1 MDVNGIYELVTEL
14 KWDNME
20 TQIKPAKP
28 AKAAANHYIDN
39 QAFLAALLEHRAG
52 VQEARAAGIETPRVS
67 NYLGDCFIKIARH
80 LSYKSNFINYSYKD
94 EMISD
99 AIENCLAVVNNFDP
113 AKSKNPFAYFTQ
125 ITFFAFIR
133 RIQKEKKML
142 QTKYRYIDQL
152 DINELITQEQDNGD
166 FQNQFLEYL
175 KNQLDGYDYEKVVSP
190 ATKAAMK
197 PPKNEESDIDTGTE
211 L

>member
-1 MDVNGIYELVTEL
+1 MTTEIPDAKTL
-14 KWDNME
+14 K
-20 TQIKPAKP
+20 
-28 AKAAANHYIDN
+28 ANHYIDN
-39 QAFLAALLEHRAG
+39 AAFLAALIEHRTA
-52 VQEARAAGIETPRVS
+52 VLAAKQAETDLPPIS

-125 ITFFAFIR
+125 ITYFAFIR
-133 RIQKEKKML
+133 RIQREKKQL

-152 DINELITQEQDNGD
+152 DLNELITQEQDNGE
-166 FQNQFLEYL
+166 FNNQFLDYL
-175 KNQLDGYDYEKVVSP
+175 KTQLDGYDYEKVVSP

-197 PPKNEESDIDTGTE
+197 KKENEESVLDPNNE

>member
-1 MDVNGIYELVTEL
+1 
-14 KWDNME
+14 ME
-20 TQIKPAKP
+20 TQTNPTP
-28 AKAAANHYIDN
+28 TKAAANHYIDN
-39 QAFLAALLEHRAG
+39 QAFLAALLEHREA
-52 VQEARAAGIETPRVS
+52 VQAARAAGTEPPPIS

-125 ITFFAFIR
+125 ITYFAFIR

-152 DINELITQEQDNGD
+152 DINELITQEQDNGE

-190 ATKAAMK
+190 ATKAALK
-197 PPKNEESDIDTGTE
+197 KKKNEEPTIDPSAE

>member
-1 MDVNGIYELVTEL
+1 
-14 KWDNME
+14 ME
-20 TQIKPAKP
+20 TETKPT
-28 AKAAANHYIDN
+28 KAAANHYIDN

-52 VQEARAAGIETPRVS
+52 VQAARAAGTETPQVS

-80 LSYKSNFINYSYKD
+80 LSYKSNFINYSFKD

-125 ITFFAFIR
+125 ITYFAFIR

-152 DINELITQEQDNGD
+152 DITELITQEQDNGD

-190 ATKAAMK
+190 ATKAALK
-197 PPKNEESDIDTGTE
+197 KPKNEESDIDPE
-211 L
+211 AEV

>member
-1 MDVNGIYELVTEL
+1 MSTEIPDAKTL
-14 KWDNME
+14 K
-20 TQIKPAKP
+20 
-28 AKAAANHYIDN
+28 ANHYIDN
-39 QAFLAALLEHRAG
+39 AAFLAALLEHRAA
-52 VQEARAAGIETPRVS
+52 VLIAKEAETALPPIS

-125 ITFFAFIR
+125 ITYFAFIR
-133 RIQKEKKML
+133 RIQREKKQL

-152 DINELITQEQDNGD
+152 DLNELITQEQDNGE
-166 FQNQFLEYL
+166 FNNQFLDYL
-175 KNQLDGYDYEKVVSP
+175 KTQLDGYDYEKVVSP

-197 PPKNEESDIDTGTE
+197 KKENEESVLDPNNE

>member
-1 MDVNGIYELVTEL
+1 MANG
-14 KWDNME
+14 K
-20 TQIKPAKP
+20 
-28 AKAAANHYIDN
+28 ANHYINNTD
-39 QAFLAALLEHRAG
+39 FLAALLEHREK
-52 VQEARAAGIETPRVS
+52 VQTAKANNTDMPAVS

-125 ITFFAFIR
+125 ITFFAFVR
-133 RIQKEKKML
+133 RINREKKQMA
-142 QTKYRYIDQL
+142 TKFRYIDQL
-152 DINELITQEQDNGD
+152 DINEIVTQDHDSGE

-175 KNQLDGYDYEKVVSP
+175 KTQMDTYEYEKVVSTI
-190 ATKAAMK
+190 TKK
-197 PPKNEESDIDTGTE
+197 TETILNKDIDTDTE
-211 L
+211 E

>member
-1 MDVNGIYELVTEL
+1 MNI
-14 KWDNME
+14 DNSP
-20 TQIKPAKP
+20 TIQLPVVKPRAP
-28 AKAAANHYIDN
+28 NHYIDN
-39 QAFLAALLEHRAG
+39 QQFLAALLEHRERVQAAKEAG
-52 VQEARAAGIETPRVS
+52 GELPRIS

-125 ITFFAFIR
+125 ITFYAFVR
-133 RIQKEKKML
+133 RIQKEKKQQ

-152 DINELITQEQDNGD
+152 DLSDIMAPDQDHGE
-166 FQNQFLEYL
+166 FHNQFLDYL
-175 KNQLDGYDYEKVVSP
+175 KTQVDGHEYEKVATP
-190 ATKAAMK
+190 ATKAALK
-197 PPKNEESDIDTGTE
+197 KKKLAEKEELAIDPDTE

>member
-1 MDVNGIYELVTEL
+1 MN
-14 KWDNME
+14 
-20 TQIKPAKP
+20 
-28 AKAAANHYIDN
+28 
-39 QAFLAALLEHRAG
+39 
-52 VQEARAAGIETPRVS
+52 
-67 NYLGDCFIKIARH
+67 IARL
-80 LSYKSNFINYSYKD
+80 LSYKRTFINYSYKD

-125 ITFFAFIR
+125 ITYFAFIR
-133 RIQKEKKML
+133 RIQREKKQL

-152 DINELITQEQDNGD
+152 DISELITQEQDNGE
-166 FQNQFLEYL
+166 FNNQFLDYL
-175 KNQLDGYDYEKVVSP
+175 KTQLDGYDYEKVVSP

-197 PPKNEESDIDTGTE
+197 KKENEESVLDSDPK

>member
-1 MDVNGIYELVTEL
+1 MTE
-14 KWDNME
+14 
-20 TQIKPAKP
+20 TTT
-28 AKAAANHYIDN
+28 KAASNHYIDN
-39 QAFLAALLEHRAG
+39 QVFLAALLEHRAR
-52 VQEARAAGIETPRVS
+52 VQEARDAGTELPPIS

-80 LSYKSNFINYSYKD
+80 LSYKANFINYSYKD

-125 ITFFAFIR
+125 ITFYAFIR

-152 DINELITQEQDNGD
+152 DITELITQEQDNGD
-166 FQNQFLEYL
+166 FQNQFLDYL
-175 KNQLDGYDYEKVVSP
+175 KNQLDGYDYEKIVSP
-190 ATKAAMK
+190 ATKAALK
-197 PPKNEESDIDTGTE
+197 QKKNEELNIDSN
-211 L
+211 LDL

>member
-1 MDVNGIYELVTEL
+1 MNI
-14 KWDNME
+14 DN
-20 TQIKPAKP
+20 TNVIPLPVVDPAPAK
-28 AKAAANHYIDN
+28 ANHYIDN
-39 QAFLAALLEHRAG
+39 QQFLAALLEHRERVQAAKEAG
-52 VQEARAAGIETPRVS
+52 GEPPQIS
-67 NYLGDCFIKIARH
+67 NYLGECFIKIARH

-125 ITFFAFIR
+125 ITFYAFVR
-133 RIQKEKKML
+133 RIQKEKKQL

-152 DINELITQEQDNGD
+152 DLSDIMTQDPDNGE
-166 FQNQFLEYL
+166 FQNQFLDYL
-175 KNQLDGYDYEKVVSP
+175 KTQVDGYDYEKVVSP
-190 ATKAAMK
+190 ATKAANK
-197 PPKNEESDIDTGTE
+197 KKKQAEKEESAIDPTTE

>member
-1 MDVNGIYELVTEL
+1 MTTEIPDAKTL
-14 KWDNME
+14 K
-20 TQIKPAKP
+20 
-28 AKAAANHYIDN
+28 ANHYIDN
-39 QAFLAALLEHRAG
+39 AAFLAALIEHRTA
-52 VQEARAAGIETPRVS
+52 VLAAKEAETDLPPIS

-125 ITFFAFIR
+125 ITYFAFIR
-133 RIQKEKKML
+133 RIQREKKQL

-152 DINELITQEQDNGD
+152 DLNELITQEQDNGE
-166 FQNQFLEYL
+166 FNNQFLDYL
-175 KNQLDGYDYEKVVSP
+175 KTQLDGYDYEKVVSP

-197 PPKNEESDIDTGTE
+197 KKENEESVLDPNNE

>member
-1 MDVNGIYELVTEL
+1 MT
-14 KWDNME
+14 
-20 TQIKPAKP
+20 KPASKP
-28 AKAAANHYIDN
+28 HYIN
-39 QAFLAALLEHRAG
+39 NAEFLAALLEHREK
-52 VQEARAAGIETPRVS
+52 VQTAKAAGIDPPSIS

-125 ITFFAFIR
+125 ITFFAFVR
-133 RIQKEKKML
+133 RIQREKKQMA
-142 QTKYRYIDQL
+142 TKFRYIDQL
-152 DINELITQEQDNGD
+152 DISELVTQEHDNGE

-175 KNQLDGYDYEKVVSP
+175 KTQMDQYEYEKVVSTI
-190 ATKAAMK
+190 TKK
-197 PPKNEESDIDTGTE
+197 TEKLLETSTDIDTE
-211 L
+211 AE

>member
-1 MDVNGIYELVTEL
+1 MMSNTTPTDISDVPEHQAPV
-14 KWDNME
+14 K
-20 TQIKPAKP
+20 KAK
-28 AKAAANHYIDN
+28 ANHYIDN
-39 QAFLAALLEHRAG
+39 ERFLAALLEHRANVLANKEAG
-52 VQEARAAGIETPRVS
+52 VEPPRVS

-125 ITFFAFIR
+125 ITFFAFVR
-133 RIQKEKKML
+133 RIQKEKKQL

-152 DINELITQEQDNGD
+152 DINELVTQDQDNGE
-166 FQNQFLEYL
+166 FQNQFLDYL

-190 ATKAAMK
+190 ATKAALK
-197 PPKNEESDIDTGTE
+197 KKKKEAENEEPAIDPGTD

>member
-1 MDVNGIYELVTEL
+1 
-14 KWDNME
+14 
-20 TQIKPAKP
+20 
-28 AKAAANHYIDN
+28 
-39 QAFLAALLEHRAG
+39 
-52 VQEARAAGIETPRVS
+52 
-67 NYLGDCFIKIARH
+67 
-80 LSYKSNFINYSYKD
+80 
-94 EMISD
+94 MISD

-125 ITFFAFIR
+125 ITYFAFIR

-152 DINELITQEQDNGD
+152 DITELITQEQDNGD

-190 ATKAAMK
+190 ATKAALK
-197 PPKNEESDIDTGTE
+197 KPKNEESDIDPE
-211 L
+211 AEV

>member
-1 MDVNGIYELVTEL
+1 M
-14 KWDNME
+14 
-20 TQIKPAKP
+20 AKQTNT
-28 AKAAANHYIDN
+28 NHYINNAD
-39 QAFLAALLEHRAG
+39 FLTALLDHREK
-52 VQEARAAGIETPRVS
+52 VQTARANATDMPQVS

-125 ITFFAFIR
+125 ITFFAFVR
-133 RIQKEKKML
+133 RIQKEKKQMA
-142 QTKYRYIDQL
+142 TKFRYIDQL
-152 DINELITQEQDNGD
+152 DVNELVTQDHDSGE

-175 KNQLDGYDYEKVVSP
+175 KTQMDNYEYEKVVSSI
-190 ATKAAMK
+190 TKK
-197 PPKNEESDIDTGTE
+197 TETLLNKDIDTDTE
-211 L
+211 E

>member
-1 MDVNGIYELVTEL
+1 MNEELT
-14 KWDNME
+14 
-20 TQIKPAKP
+20 PAVVEQVK
-28 AKAAANHYIDN
+28 AKRQANHYIDN
-39 QAFLAALLEHRAG
+39 QEFLAALLEHRER
-52 VQEARAAGIETPRVS
+52 VQLAKEEGQTPPQIS

-125 ITFFAFIR
+125 ITFYAFIR
-133 RIQKEKKML
+133 RIQKEKKQL

-152 DINELITQEQDNGD
+152 DINELITQEQDNGE
-166 FQNQFLEYL
+166 FQNQFLDYL
-175 KNQLDGYDYEKVVSP
+175 KTQLDGYDYEKVVSP
-190 ATKAAMK
+190 ATKKARKKKEKEA
-197 PPKNEESDIDTGTE
+197 SAIDPTPE
-211 L
+211 V

>member
-1 MDVNGIYELVTEL
+1 MST
-14 KWDNME
+14 K
-20 TQIKPAKP
+20 TP
-28 AKAAANHYIDN
+28 NHYINNAD
-39 QAFLAALLEHRAG
+39 FLAALIEHRAK
-52 VQEARAAGIETPRVS
+52 VEAAKAAGTEPPSVS

-113 AKSKNPFAYFTQ
+113 SKSKNPFAYFTQ
-125 ITFFAFIR
+125 ITFFAFVR
-133 RIQKEKKML
+133 RIQREKKQMA
-142 QTKYRYIDQL
+142 TKFRYIDQL
-152 DINELITQEQDNGD
+152 DINELVTQDHDSGE

-175 KNQLDGYDYEKVVSP
+175 KSQMDNYEYEKVVS
-190 ATKAAMK
+190 TIVKKAETAVT
-197 PPKNEESDIDTGTE
+197 EDIDTQTD